1 MKDYSNY
8 MGGTNISFEGLNKYY
23 DTFSM
28 DGTNMKLA
36 DYFNELEVFDSLI
49 PDVSKV
55 FVPYGGVTDKHGIL
69 KRVVWDKY
77 CLCDYGHANEE
88 NDDWWFF
95 EPYLIVELDGSE
107 YNIYE
112 YSYWDENKEVI
123 HINRITPQT
132 VEVFTPADRSMGFVN
147 EYEFN
152 DLRVQIAT
160 NELEGYYVL
169 HDNEKLFISSD
180 GHLSNW
186 GTGMFDL
193 MEIQIS
199 KMFQAGRGKKLKLK

>member
-8 MGGTNISFEGLNKYY
+8 MGGTNVSFEGLNKYY
-23 DTFSM
+23 KTFSM

-36 DYFNELEVFDSLI
+36 DYFNELEVFDSLV

-55 FVPYGGVTDKHGIL
+55 YIPYGGVTDKHGIL

-77 CLCDYGHANEE
+77 HLCDYGHANEE

-95 EPYLIVELDGSE
+95 EPYLIVELDGHE
-107 YNIYE
+107 YNVYE

-123 HINRITPQT
+123 HINKITPQT

-152 DLRVQIAT
+152 DLRIQIK
-160 NELEGYYVL
+160 EHKLDGYYL
-169 HDNEKLFISSD
+169 MFNNIKHTIDKD
-180 GHLSNW
+180 GRVDTWSK
-186 GTGMFDL
+186 GFFDL
-193 MEIQIS
+193 HEHQLMKII
-199 KMFQAGRGKKLKLK
+199 

>member
-1 MKDYSNY
+1 MKDFSNY
-8 MGGTNISFEGLNKYY
+8 MGGTNISLERLTELGIMVHIDGGTMTIKDWFE
-23 DTFSM
+23 
-28 DGTNMKLA
+28 
-36 DYFNELEVFDSLI
+36 EIEVFESLEI
-49 PDVSKV
+49 GKSKV
-55 FVPYGGVTDKHGIL
+55 FIPYGLVQTHGTL
-69 KRVVWDKY
+69 KRIEWERHIFKNY
-77 CLCDYGHANEE
+77 NYTEE
-88 NDDWWFF
+88 TEDWWYYK
-95 EPYLIVELDGSE
+95 PILIVDMEDTE
-107 YNIYE
+107 WIVYE
-112 YSYWDENKEVI
+112 YLYYEENKEVV

-132 VEVFTPADRSMGFVN
+132 VEVFTPANRSMGFVN